1 MIGSWSR
8 IVALFLAAA
17 GIALALRL
25 VPPLRSDARRAA
37 AVLALLAI
45 GAAICLTAAA
55 APRFAARTWVR
66 YAAVA
71 AGALTCGLAY
81 ALRHFVAL
89 DTLPSVPLSDTSL
102 RTELAEWCRAL
113 DAVTLAAAYL
123 TASFLVVP
131 TSPARRPGSAP
142 ASHSAAATA
151 AEVVAGGGHP
161 PTGRGESSK

>member
-1 MIGSWSR
+1 MSGSWSR
-8 IVALFLAAA
+8 IFALFLAAA

-25 VPPLRSDARRAA
+25 VPPLRSDPRRAA

-55 APRFAARTWVR
+55 TPRFAARPWVR

-131 TSPARRPGSAP
+131 SSPASQPGSAP
-142 ASHSAAATA
+142 EPRSATATA
-151 AEVVAGGGHP
+151 ADIFAASSHTR
-161 PTGRGESSK
+161 TGRGESNK